1 MKKTV
6 IIITLIWIGFVCS
19 ISFMEAWLKFQAPNI
34 TIPLGL
40 GIGKLVFAALN
51 RVEIFFSLVLFISF
65 IINFKELESTETFTV
80 STIILTVLLQTLW
93 LLPVLDERATLIIQN
108 IQVPKSNLH
117 FVIVFFEITKVAC
130 LLTFGNIQLNK
141 LQTTNLK
148 TSKPL

>member
-1 MKKTV
+1 MKKSV

-80 STIILTVLLQTLW
+80 STIILIVLLQTLW
-93 LLPVLDERATLIIQN
+93 LLPVLDERAALIIQN

-117 FVIVFFEITKVAC
+117 FVFVFFEITKVAC
-130 LLTFGNIQLNK
+130 LFTFGNTQLNK